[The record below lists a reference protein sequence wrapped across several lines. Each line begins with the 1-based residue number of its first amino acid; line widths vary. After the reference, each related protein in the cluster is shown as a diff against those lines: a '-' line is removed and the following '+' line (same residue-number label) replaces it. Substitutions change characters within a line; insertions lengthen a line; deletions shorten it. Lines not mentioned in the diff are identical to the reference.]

1 MPTRQ
6 DTTFDASVIQT
17 PQKEDTF
24 VFRKRERE
32 TPLTSSINQGEKRQR
47 LNDFPEEDIAIREA
61 LGMGP
66 PSQEISASS
75 SQQELDRTMGGEVSS
90 SSQQKEE
97 RVSIKQQFIDIK
109 RRSDPIKVQLYNHLL
124 NMAPSNQQRLM
135 STFDVGE
142 GKLTLSHF
150 MPTALKP
157 QSSAD
162 YLKTN
167 LEVLAKDIHPMDKIE
182 LHKQTGEMVYAS
194 LVDKTLDNYKLT
206 SSLNATASQLELER
220 ASSQAKDNRIKTLEE
235 IIIEIG
241 HNPNDIKGIQEIL
254 KIRDADMAALRKK
267 VKLPAT
273 IHPQIDEVAKQRYE
287 QDSTALLISVYKELI
302 KAQEKLGQYE
312 ATQAPLK
319 GSSTQAQEGQT
330 SQPPPQV
337 INLEE
342 TAPTTAPP
350 PQQAEQPAISTSATP
365 TSTDQSLDMQ
375 KLKSKIQT
383 LEAQMMQL
391 NETKEQLAKVNERH
405 DKTKREVGEK
415 AKEIKALKDKIKELE
430 KELKLD
436 KIIAKIRA
444 MVWSNIGQSITNQ
457 WPYIETIH
465 EQLELIPKAQK

>member
-1 MPTRQ
+1 MDTPQTTEKVMPIRQ
-6 DTTFDASVIQT
+6 DTTFDASVLQT

-32 TPLTSSINQGEKRQR
+32 TPLTSSIDQGEKRQR
-47 LNDFPEEDIAIREA
+47 LNDFPEDDVAIRDA

-66 PSQEISASS
+66 PSQEVSASS
-75 SQQELDRTMGGEVSS
+75 FQQEQDRTMGGEVSS
-90 SSQQKEE
+90 SSQQKEGQ
-97 RVSIKQQFIDIK
+97 VSIKQQFIDIK

-135 STFDVGE
+135 SAFDVSE
-142 GKLTLSHF
+142 GKLTMSHF
-150 MPTALKP
+150 MPKALKP

-162 YLKTN
+162 YLRTN

-194 LVDKTLDNYKLT
+194 LADKTLDNYKLT
-206 SSLNATASQLELER
+206 SSLNATASQLEIER
-220 ASSQAKDNRIKTLEE
+220 ASSQAKDNRIKSLEE

-254 KIRDADMAALRKK
+254 KLRDADMAALRKK
-267 VKLPAT
+267 IKIPAI
-273 IHPQIDEVAKQRYE
+273 IHPQTDEVAKQRYE
-287 QDSTALLISVYKELI
+287 QDSTALLISIYKELI

-312 ATQAPLK
+312 ATQASLQT
-319 GSSTQAQEGQT
+319 SSKQAQEGQT

-350 PQQAEQPAISTSATP
+350 PQQAEQPATSTSAAP
-365 TSTDQSLDMQ
+365 ISTEQSLDMQ
-375 KLKSKIQT
+375 NLKSEIQA

-415 AKEIKALKDKIKELE
+415 AREIKALKDKIKELE
-430 KELKLD
+430 
-436 KIIAKIRA
+436 
-444 MVWSNIGQSITNQ
+444 N
-457 WPYIETIH
+457 
-465 EQLELIPKAQK
+465 